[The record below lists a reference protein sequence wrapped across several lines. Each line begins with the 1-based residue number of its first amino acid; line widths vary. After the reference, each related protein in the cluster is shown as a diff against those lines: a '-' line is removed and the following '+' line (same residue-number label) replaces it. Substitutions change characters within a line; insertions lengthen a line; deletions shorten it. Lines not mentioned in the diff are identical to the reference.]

1 MPIMP
6 RLAVLSCFGC
16 GILTFLLWIPLQTFL
31 SGVCVAPLCPFR
43 DASFITFL
51 YWLMLDDYHWF
62 SLDSMME
69 RTGCPTELY
78 AACIRANRS
87 ECAICLSQRHAAS
100 YHDRRRCTQAVADA
114 EIEPGRDAVDH
125 IAPSTANLQ
134 SLIRDS
140 CYG

>member
-1 MPIMP
+1 MP

-69 RTGCPTELY
+69 SDAQLREVHVRVEFRPNLRGTLY
-78 AACIRANRS
+78 AVRRS
-87 ECAICLSQRHAAS
+87 L
-100 YHDRRRCTQAVADA
+100 
-114 EIEPGRDAVDH
+114 
-125 IAPSTANLQ
+125 N
-134 SLIRDS
+134 SLKRWS
-140 CYG
+140 SPK